1 MQRVSKQPLAI
12 LLVLAILVTCLTS
25 LFPVQAE
32 GETEAEKAAAAAQA
46 IVNAMTVSNE
56 TTADGILT
64 AVNKAI
70 GEATAAWSNE
80 FFMLRAVNGAIVQ
93 VDGVEKGRTEVRDGF
108 ITGMITVTS
117 GEDKADVVIDRTILA
132 AYETFSY
139 VATDVADPDSYCAD
153 GTTFVPANF
162 SAKVVIVPDDVT
174 TIANSTF
181 KNLSSLEVL
190 IVPDSVTKF
199 EWTQCEGCSNL
210 KVAILGDGITK
221 LEGNNFSDCASL
233 KYVKLPKGLTKVGEK
248 TFYRCTALEDLILPS
263 TVAGFGGSAFRATGL
278 HELVLPTEV
287 TSSVS
292 SSVWTF
298 AEMPNLNKIIVLGI
312 DKFAFTWFSQ
322 ASNAQ
327 IATWGGTQMAEDA
340 GDRFVD
346 LASVTFSSDI
356 TTLQSNASENAVT
369 LTSIPA
375 IDSEF
380 TVPYISG
387 LADKLSVDTVNKS
400 FTLPTAG
407 FIGRISIAGVD
418 DELETVADAVRAA
431 LDTLTVTND
440 TTAEAIETAAKSAI
454 GDSIFSL
461 SWKRDFFKL
470 RAVNGA
476 IVEIDGEEKGRTDVR
491 DGYIVGTLTISGIAK
506 AVDIAFELPIK
517 AGYETFSY
525 TADDVADPLDYTFNG
540 NTYQPDGFTAKV
552 VIVPDDVTTVANV
565 TFKGLN
571 TLEVLIVPDSVTKFD
586 WTQCEDCPNLKVV
599 IFGDGITTMG
609 GQNFQRCTSL
619 QYVRLP
625 KNLAQIGE
633 NSFRDCTSL
642 EDIIIP
648 ASVTA
653 IKGSA
658 FRGSSLHDIILP
670 TNVETLS
677 SVWVF
682 GELKNLENMV
692 ILGVDKF
699 EFSKLEMVTTAKIVT
714 WGDTVLAENAEDRFI
729 DLASVS
735 FKGDGTA
742 ASSVSDGKVVLSID
756 TEKDSILQLT
766 YNVENVTE
774 NRMIIQDKTFEVPV
788 ANYMWIVSITADEA
802 IQSLESLA
810 KEAVENLEITASTTA
825 ADIEKAVA
833 DAMSYEDAIIT
844 WDTAYTVV
852 APTETTDGAAT
863 GVLRVTAYGKSFT
876 VEISRIL
883 KSSSSEEN
891 SGSSEPPNVPDTGES
906 LPVISV
912 IVALLSVIVAF
923 GLRRRH
929 MIG

>member
-1 MQRVSKQPLAI
+1 M
-12 LLVLAILVTCLTS
+12 
-25 LFPVQAE
+25 
-32 GETEAEKAAAAAQA
+32 
-46 IVNAMTVSNE
+46 
-56 TTADGILT
+56 
-64 AVNKAI
+64 
-70 GEATAAWSNE
+70 
-80 FFMLRAVNGAIVQ
+80 
-93 VDGVEKGRTEVRDGF
+93 
-108 ITGMITVTS
+108 
-117 GEDKADVVIDRTILA
+117 
-132 AYETFSY
+132 
-139 VATDVADPDSYCAD
+139 
-153 GTTFVPANF
+153 
-162 SAKVVIVPDDVT
+162 
-174 TIANSTF
+174 
-181 KNLSSLEVL
+181 
-190 IVPDSVTKF
+190 
-199 EWTQCEGCSNL
+199 
-210 KVAILGDGITK
+210 
-221 LEGNNFSDCASL
+221 
-233 KYVKLPKGLTKVGEK
+233 
-248 TFYRCTALEDLILPS
+248 
-263 TVAGFGGSAFRATGL
+263 
-278 HELVLPTEV
+278 
-287 TSSVS
+287 
-292 SSVWTF
+292 
-298 AEMPNLNKIIVLGI
+298 
-312 DKFAFTWFSQ
+312 
-322 ASNAQ
+322 
-327 IATWGGTQMAEDA
+327 
-340 GDRFVD
+340 
-346 LASVTFSSDI
+346 
-356 TTLQSNASENAVT
+356 
-369 LTSIPA
+369 
-375 IDSEF
+375 
-380 TVPYISG
+380 
-387 LADKLSVDTVNKS
+387 
-400 FTLPTAG
+400 
-407 FIGRISIAGVD
+407 
-418 DELETVADAVRAA
+418 
-431 LDTLTVTND
+431 
-440 TTAEAIETAAKSAI
+440 
-454 GDSIFSL
+454 
-461 SWKRDFFKL
+461 
-470 RAVNGA
+470 
-476 IVEIDGEEKGRTDVR
+476 
-491 DGYIVGTLTISGIAK
+491 
-506 AVDIAFELPIK
+506 DIAFELPIK

-714 WGDTVLAENAEDRFI
+714 WGDTVLAKNAEDRFI

-891 SGSSEPPNVPDTGES
+891 SGSSETPNVPDTGES